1 VQKLTP
7 RAWTLIFGVIAVL
20 SLILLAGSLNTLEL
34 KPGQEFHFE
43 EAAETVYEQNVPEG
57 WTGYLLVLFR
67 IILILGWVLIPLYL
81 ILLIFSK
88 EARKRFLRD
97 MVMVLPILVMLYLLN
112 TSQVARNMAENL
124 EINFQE
130 MEMAEIEGP
139 GDLAPPEF
147 TPPPDWVTTLA
158 IVIIALVAAAIL
170 AGTIYI
176 VWKRSRERTYEP
188 IHRVEKEARA
198 ALDAIETGGDL
209 REAIIRCYVQMIEA
223 LKEYRGIY
231 RDRDMTAHEFELF
244 LTKRGLPREP
254 IHQLTQL
261 FEQVRYGAQ
270 APGRREENQAISSLS
285 AIISACQ
292 KTRST

>member
-1 VQKLTP
+1 M
-7 RAWTLIFGVIAVL
+7 L
-20 SLILLAGSLNTLEL
+20 SLILLAGSLNSLEL

-43 EAAETVYEQNVPEG
+43 EAAETVYAQDVPEG
-57 WTGYLLVLFR
+57 WSGILLVVFR
-67 IILILGWVLIPLYL
+67 IILILSWVVIPLYL

-88 EARKRFLRD
+88 EARKRFVRD
-97 MVMVLPILVMLYLLN
+97 MVMIMPILVMLYLLN
-112 TSQVARNMAENL
+112 TSQVARNLAENL
-124 EINFQE
+124 EMNFGE
-130 MEMAEIEGP
+130 METAEFEDP
-139 GDLAPPEF
+139 GEVAPPEF
-147 TPPPDWVTTLA
+147 VPPPDWVTTLA
-158 IVIIALVAAAIL
+158 IVIIALVVAAIV
-170 AGTIYI
+170 AGAIYI
-176 VWKRSRERTYEP
+176 VWKRSRERNYEP

-244 LTKRGLPREP
+244 LSKRGLPREP
-254 IHQLTQL
+254 VHQLTQL

-270 APGRREENQAISSLS
+270 IPGRREENQAISSLS

-292 KTRST
+292 KTRSA

>member
-1 VQKLTP
+1 M
-7 RAWTLIFGVIAVL
+7 L
-20 SLILLAGSLNTLEL
+20 SLILLAGSLNSLEL

-43 EAAETVYEQNVPEG
+43 EAAETVYAQDVPEG
-57 WTGYLLVLFR
+57 WSGILLVVFR
-67 IILILGWVLIPLYL
+67 IILILSWVVIPLYL

-97 MVMVLPILVMLYLLN
+97 MAMMMPILVMLYLLN
-112 TSQVARNMAENL
+112 TSQVARNVAENL
-124 EINFQE
+124 ELNFDE
-130 MEMAEIEGP
+130 METGEFEGL
-139 GDLAPPEF
+139 GEVAPPEF
-147 TPPPDWVTTLA
+147 VPPPDWVTTLA
-158 IVIIALVAAAIL
+158 IVIIALVVAAIV
-170 AGTIYI
+170 AGAIYI
-176 VWKRSRERTYEP
+176 VWKRSRERNYEP

-244 LTKRGLPREP
+244 LSKRGLPREP
-254 IHQLTQL
+254 VHQLTQL

-270 APGRREENQAISSLS
+270 TPGRREENQAISSLS

-292 KTRST
+292 KTRSA

>member
-1 VQKLTP
+1 M
-7 RAWTLIFGVIAVL
+7 IFGVIAVL
-20 SLILLAGSLNTLEL
+20 SLILLAGSLNALEL
-34 KPGQEFHFE
+34 SPGQEFRFE

-57 WTGYLLVLFR
+57 WTGSLLVLFR

-97 MVMVLPILVMLYLLN
+97 MTMMLPILVMLYMLN

-124 EINFQE
+124 ELNFEE

-158 IVIIALVAAAIL
+158 IVIIALVAAAIV
-170 AGTIYI
+170 AGAIYI

-292 KTRST
+292 KTRSI